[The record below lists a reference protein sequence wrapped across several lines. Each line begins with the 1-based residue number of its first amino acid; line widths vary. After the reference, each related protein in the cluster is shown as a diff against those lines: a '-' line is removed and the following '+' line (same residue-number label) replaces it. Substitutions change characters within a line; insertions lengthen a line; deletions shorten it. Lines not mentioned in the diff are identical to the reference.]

1 MNIAGTPYTSIW
13 YEAETDKVF
22 YIDQTLLPWELVIRE
37 MKTFDDGIRAISEM
51 EVRGAPLIGVA
62 AAFAM
67 YVGIRV
73 PPPGPLGAEG
83 GDVPPPSPLL
93 RKEGEE
99 DALGEYLR
107 SMAERLIATR
117 PTAVNLAFAVNKMLD
132 VTRQEGKRAESQ
144 EGKDLSFK
152 NQVPSE
158 SCHPRAG
165 EAGSGDLVAY
175 RDISQGGDPV
185 ADLESLGGTPSRV
198 TCHASRLL
206 QAALELRQAE
216 LDSSIKIGEAGLK
229 IIQRLAARK
238 PGKPVNIL
246 THCNAGWLA
255 AVDYGT
261 ALAPIYMAHDS
272 GIPVHVWVDETR
284 PRNQGAKLTAY
295 ELTAHG
301 VPNTL
306 IVDNAGGLLMQ
317 QGRVDLVIVGADR
330 ITANGD
336 VVNKIGTYLKALA
349 ANDNRVPFYV
359 AAPSST
365 FDSRTLA
372 GKDVPIEERSPVEV
386 LWIDDRARI
395 AAPGTAVYNPGF
407 DVTPAR
413 LITGYVTE
421 GTGHKAQGTS

>member
-1 MNIAGTPYTSIW
+1 MNIAGKPYTSIW

-37 MKTFDDGIRAISEM
+37 MKTFEDGIRAISEM

-73 PPPGPLGAEG
+73 PPPNPLH
-83 GDVPPPSPLL
+83 

-99 DALGEYLR
+99 DALGEYLM

-117 PTAVNLAFAVNKMLD
+117 PTAVNLAFAVNRMLD
-132 VTRQEGKRAESQ
+132 AIRQEEVGSRQPAVGSQ
-144 EGKDLSFK
+144 EKR
-152 NQVPSE
+152 PSK

-165 EAGSGDLVAY
+165 EAGSGDPVAY
-175 RDISQGGDPV
+175 HGITQ
-185 ADLESLGGTPSRV
+185 DLLE
-198 TCHASRLL
+198 
-206 QAALELRQAE
+206 AALEIRQAE
-216 LDSSIKIGEAGLK
+216 LDSSVKIGQNGLK
-229 IIQRLAARK
+229 IIQRLAAK
-238 PGKPVNIL
+238 KAGKPVNIL

-284 PRNQGAKLTAY
+284 PRNQGAKLTVY
-295 ELTAHG
+295 ELSSHG

-317 QGRVDLVIVGADR
+317 QGRVDMVIVGADR

-349 ANDNRVPFYV
+349 AKDNGVPFYV
-359 AAPSST
+359 AAPTTT
-365 FDSRTLA
+365 FDNDTPS
-372 GKDVPIEERSPVEV
+372 GSDVIIEERGADEV
-386 LWIDDRARI
+386 LLIDYRTRI
-395 AAPGTAVYNPGF
+395 AAPGTAVHNPGF

-413 LITGYVTE
+413 FVTGYIN
-421 GTGHKAQGTS
+421 

>member
-37 MKTFDDGIRAISEM
+37 MKTFEDGIRAISEM

-67 YVGIRV
+67 YVGIR
-73 PPPGPLGAEG
+73 
-83 GDVPPPSPLL
+83 VPPPSPLL

-132 VTRQEGKRAESQ
+132 VTRQEGKRAERQ

-175 RDISQGGDPV
+175 RDISQV
-185 ADLESLGGTPSRV
+185 LLE
-198 TCHASRLL
+198 
-206 QAALELRQAE
+206 AALEIRQAE

-229 IIQRLAARK
+229 IIQRFASRK
-238 PGKPVNIL
+238 PGMPVNIL

-317 QGRVDLVIVGADR
+317 QGRVDMVIVGADR

-365 FDSRTLA
+365 FDSRTLT

-421 GTGHKAQGTS
+421 G